1 MQFGQPWCIL
11 KRKGGCVDKQEPSG
25 AVELGRG
32 IYWVGTLEERRGL
45 DCNPYLIIDG
55 DKAVLV
61 DPGSVIDF
69 EVVLANVTAFLPV
82 EKIDY
87 IILHHQ
93 DPDLCSSMPL
103 FEKAGFRGKVVTH
116 WRTSLLVQYYGI
128 QSSYSLVNQESF
140 KLELTPSRTLQFI
153 PAPYMHFPGAIM
165 TYDPVEQILF
175 SGDVF
180 GAYTYKRKLWADE
193 SYLDVMKLFHENYM
207 PSNDVIRP
215 VMEKLLTLPIR
226 MIAPQHGSIINGEK
240 EVNDHIKV
248 LRDLECGAFLTPTR
262 KELVQAGNYTGL
274 CNQVLKRLLAIFP
287 GEEVSR
293 IFEGTG
299 IILDPG
305 TRLIQDYQIPGKQLW
320 NDLFRLIYAKQGIK
334 WLTVVESLVEKL
346 TSQYDVEIPETL
358 KSVLYSS
365 EKQLRQMDETNRKLQ
380 QEAVDMKTKLGQVQ
394 DQLMRCPVTNLYNER
409 FFFQFLQARVEEKD
423 KPFGLIFISLDNIAS
438 INSQY
443 GKQAGDE
450 VMRGVSYLIRN
461 YINEKRRRS
470 SYLAVKLNAPLF
482 ALFVPTADP
491 AAVRETAENL
501 RQAVEEADI
510 FIEPVTISLGTI
522 LSNETILSDIG
533 DKNPVTALMERG
545 TARANHAKTEGGN
558 SICDF
563 PILKKEAQSRGTV
576 VLIEPD
582 ELIREMIT
590 GNLTDRNI
598 RVFPAS
604 TGPEGM
610 KLIEQKNPNVII
622 CELNT
627 PQMDGLTLK
636 RNLGSSTQLQNI
648 PFILLTSQKTE
659 QAIEQAVT
667 LNIRHFFSKPFSL
680 VEISGLA
687 ANLLER
693 R

>member
-1 MQFGQPWCIL
+1 M
-11 KRKGGCVDKQEPSG
+11 DKQEPSG
-25 AVELGRG
+25 AVGLGRG
-32 IYWVGTLEERRGL
+32 IFWVGTLEERRGL

-55 DKAVLV
+55 DKTVLI

-69 EVVLANVTAFLPV
+69 DVVLANVTAMVPV

-128 QSSYSLVNQESF
+128 QSSYILVNQESF
-140 KLELTPSRTLQFI
+140 KLELTPSKTLIFI
-153 PAPYMHFPGAIM
+153 PAPYMHFPGAVM

-226 MIAPQHGSIINGEK
+226 MIAPQHGSIISGEK
-240 EVNDHIKV
+240 EVTAHIKT

-293 IFEGTG
+293 VFEGTG
-299 IILDPG
+299 IILDPA

-320 NDLFRLIYAKQGIK
+320 NDLFRLIYARQGIK
-334 WLTVVESLVEKL
+334 WLAVVESLVEKL
-346 TSQYDVEIPETL
+346 TSQYDVEVPETL
-358 KSVLYSS
+358 ESVLFSS
-365 EKQLRQMDETNRKLQ
+365 EKQLQQLDETNRKLQ
-380 QEAVDMKTKLGQVQ
+380 QEAADMKTRMGQVQ

-409 FFFQFLQARVEEKD
+409 FFFQFLQARIDGGD
-423 KPFGLIFISLDNIAS
+423 KPFGLIFIALDNIAS

-450 VMRGVSYLIRN
+450 VMRGVSYIIRN
-461 YINEKRRRS
+461 YINEDRLRS

-482 ALFVPTADP
+482 ALFLPTDDGGR
-491 AAVRETAENL
+491 VREAAEKL
-501 RQAVEEADI
+501 RQDVEEAEI

-522 LSNETILSDIG
+522 ISNEPVLAQMG

-545 TARANHAKTEGGN
+545 TARASHAKEEGGN

-563 PILKKEAQSRGTV
+563 PILKKEAQNRGTV

-590 GNLTDRNI
+590 RHLTDRNVQ
-598 RVFPAS
+598 VFS
-604 TGPEGM
+604 TDTGPQGV

-622 CELNT
+622 CELNI

-636 RNLGSSTQLQNI
+636 RDLGSSAQLQNI

-659 QAIEQAVT
+659 QAIEQAVA

-680 VEISGLA
+680 TEIAGLVV
-687 ANLLER
+687 NLLVR